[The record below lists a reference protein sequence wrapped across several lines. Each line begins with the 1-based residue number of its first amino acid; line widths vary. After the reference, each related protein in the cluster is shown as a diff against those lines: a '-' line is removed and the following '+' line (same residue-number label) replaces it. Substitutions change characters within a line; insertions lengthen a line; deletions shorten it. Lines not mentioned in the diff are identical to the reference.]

1 MAREPRDKGAPW
13 AGRLD
18 LEAWK
23 AGGGVTT
30 ASASWCEPPV
40 LFGLLESIAS
50 DNWPALCVWPK
61 GPVGMWPKGPACWR
75 PKVLS
80 WPVRRVSR
88 NGPGDRRSLPVRHVS
103 TMGLGVRRIR
113 ICPCVACRGRGLV
126 TEGHCPCVTCRRWGL
141 VAEDLVFAR
150 RRRVSPK
157 EPGNGAS
164 RVADG
169 AWWPNV
175 WSCSVRRVSPMGPG
189 GRRSGLG
196 PCVACRMSPMPKEP
210 GGGPKGGGGGT
221 KLLRTSAVSF
231 IIIRKQRQI
240 LADKRVQ
247 ACLYLIWAFNL

>member
-1 MAREPRDKGAPW
+1 M
-13 AGRLD
+13 
-18 LEAWK
+18 
-23 AGGGVTT
+23 
-30 ASASWCEPPV
+30 
-40 LFGLLESIAS
+40 
-50 DNWPALCVWPK
+50 
-61 GPVGMWPKGPACWR
+61 
-75 PKVLS
+75 S

-113 ICPCVACRGRGLV
+113 LGPCVACRGRGLV

-231 IIIRKQRQI
+231 IIIIIIIHHPEKETNIGGQESAGLPLSNNVNVLFGSLSRRQSPSVVSSYSST
-240 LADKRVQ
+240 LT
-247 ACLYLIWAFNL
+247 LL